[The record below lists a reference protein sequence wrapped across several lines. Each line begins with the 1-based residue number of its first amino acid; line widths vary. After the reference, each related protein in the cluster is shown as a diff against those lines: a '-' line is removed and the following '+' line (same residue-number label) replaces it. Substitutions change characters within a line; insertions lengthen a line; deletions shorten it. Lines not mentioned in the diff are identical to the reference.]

1 VGEGEQRGAE
11 RERERERE
19 RGEGKKTHTH
29 TYTHTQKVKER
40 TPKIWNSNDLSVEL
54 SSYPQGMFG
63 VWSLGMRI
71 VAVCSP
77 QLREHHKRISYLFVV
92 VSCVLS
98 TQEISTTFMELL

>member
-1 VGEGEQRGAE
+1 VGEGEQRGVE
-11 RERERERE
+11 REREREVKE
-19 RGEGKKTHTH
+19 RKHTHTH
-29 TYTHTQKVKER
+29 THTQKVKER

-54 SSYPQGMFG
+54 SSYPQCMFG

-77 QLREHHKRISYLFVV
+77 QLREHHKIISYLFVV